1 MKRCNNIPVVDFRI
15 EKEDFG
21 KLLQC
26 LKSLLTNGD
35 FVSAFGEH
43 NADNFMPVL
52 ESGNVS
58 SALKLLGIVA
68 VFDERGIC
76 GLQHNFN
83 YNTLEDFVL
92 PAIAPVVKGD
102 CHIDIAFDDAYVRY
116 VFHDGECKIEY
127 GDVIFPSD
135 TAYVVIDQLF
145 DGYHMGPAVQLNGV
159 FFDKESA
166 QERLREVIE
175 GIKKYLG
182 DHSYSYPAWE
192 SVMLDDGYWT
202 VVEKK
207 DDNTHWNIWSAWIQ
221 ETNGYQFLQSRDNQV
236 KPAAQFIL
244 KRTITEEGKQ
254 TSEVSGAPFSCLE
267 DAVKQLRYESDLHV
281 SRIIMVHDSVT
292 RDDVVVTE
300 NASTAVIRCDKAK
313 LEIRLAIE
321 LVPTKN

>member
-1 MKRCNNIPVVDFRI
+1 VKRCNNIPVVDFRI

-58 SALKLLGIVA
+58 SALKLLGIVV

-76 GLQHNFN
+76 SLQNNFN
-83 YNTLEDFVL
+83 DDTLEDFVL
-92 PAIAPVVKGD
+92 PAIASVVKGD
-102 CHIDIAFDDAYVRY
+102 CHIDITFDDAYVRY
-116 VFHDGECKIEY
+116 VFHDGECKVEY
-127 GDVIFPSD
+127 GDVVFPSD

-175 GIKKYLG
+175 GIKKYLNE
-182 DHSYSYPAWE
+182 HFYSYPAWE

-221 ETNGYQFLQSRDNQV
+221 ETNGYQFLQPRNNQIA
-236 KPAAQFIL
+236 PAVQFVL

>member
-1 MKRCNNIPVVDFRI
+1 MKNRNNIPVVDFRI
-15 EKEDFG
+15 EEKDYG
-21 KLLQC
+21 TLLLC
-26 LKSLLTNGD
+26 LKSLLNDDD
-35 FVSAFGEH
+35 FVSAFGTH
-43 NADNFMPVL
+43 NTDHFPPVL
-52 ESGNVS
+52 ESGDVRY
-58 SALKLLGIVA
+58 ALKLLGIEVL
-68 VFDERGIC
+68 FDEHGIC

-83 YNTLEDFVL
+83 YNTLEDFIL

-116 VFHDGECKIEY
+116 VFHDGTCKVEY
-127 GDVIFPSD
+127 GSVVFPSD

-175 GIKKYLG
+175 GVKKYLS

-221 ETNGYQFLQSRDNQV
+221 ETNGYQFLQPRNNQIA
-236 KPAAQFIL
+236 PAVQFVL

-254 TSEVSGAPFSCLE
+254 TSETSGAPFSCLE